1 MPRAV
6 WSHNT
11 TVYRVTNFT
20 PFWLMYRTKEVLLE
34 EVKHWSLRTTTE
46 VFAYPN
52 EIEEKDLLEPDRL
65 KTVANL
71 QKYQEET
78 KACRDLKVKLWE
90 LDIRDLVLLR
100 NPCTTST
107 GKLEAKWVRPYVI
120 VEKMRPGVYRLS
132 DPQGRVLEHSWNADS
147 LHCFFVWIK
156 PVK

>member
-1 MPRAV
+1 
-6 WSHNT
+6 
-11 TVYRVTNFT
+11 
-20 PFWLMYRTKEVLLE
+20 
-34 EVKHWSLRTTTE
+34 LRTTTE

-147 LHCFFVWIK
+147 LHCFFV
-156 PVK
+156 